1 MATDNSLATKM
12 AGLKKVCWICR
23 YTYRKMCF
31 SWYTCIYYTWSPYTV
46 INISIYSPA
55 TLHKMD
61 LSAKYDSAMS
71 AISPKVNVIVW
82 FSKHLCKK
90 HSFDIIKVY
99 NLSILEESRLTFC
112 LIIAPGSVEKKQENK
127 SPRTGLCVI
136 HRNPYSL
143 HRYIYNS
150 LHLNFYKLSIIS
162 YNTDVLKS
170 IWSCTYSMPIYKISF
185 CNSINLITL
194 ICYNIL

>member
-1 MATDNSLATKM
+1 
-12 AGLKKVCWICR
+12 
-23 YTYRKMCF
+23 MCF

-90 HSFDIIKVY
+90 HSSDIIKVY

-136 HRNPYSL
+136 HRNPYTQIHIQFFTFEFL
-143 HRYIYNS
+143 QAINYQLQCGRIKIYLKLYILYA
-150 LHLNFYKLSIIS
+150 
-162 YNTDVLKS
+162 
-170 IWSCTYSMPIYKISF
+170 
-185 CNSINLITL
+185 
-194 ICYNIL
+194 NI